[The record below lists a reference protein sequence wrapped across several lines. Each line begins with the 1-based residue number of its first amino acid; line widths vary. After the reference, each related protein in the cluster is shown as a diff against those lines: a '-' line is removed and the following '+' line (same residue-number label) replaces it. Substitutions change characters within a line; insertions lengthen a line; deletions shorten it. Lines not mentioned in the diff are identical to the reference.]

1 MNIKNEIKSYL
12 AATGI
17 TMTELVEKL
26 NKDLPEDKKTS
37 VQNLS
42 NKLSRGSLRYDE
54 AHQIAMA
61 IGKRI
66 EWVDDKKDD
75 GQ

>member
-17 TMTELVEKL
+17 TMTELVERL
-26 NKDLPEDKKTS
+26 NNDLPEDKKTS

-54 AHQIAMA
+54 AQQIAKA

-66 EWVDDKKDD
+66 AWIDDKKDD

>member
-17 TMTELVEKL
+17 TMTELVERL
-26 NKDLPEDKKTS
+26 NKDLPENKKTS

-54 AHQIAMA
+54 AQQIAIA

-66 EWVDDKKDD
+66 EWIDNKKDD